1 MRRRLVLVAVA
12 ALVAFAIVSSAVGP
26 TFIGGFRQI
35 DDYNIALQ
43 VLGASPTWRS
53 ITELTETA
61 SEVTLRVSE
70 IGMLQLGAG
79 FGDERIGYVLVSL
92 RDPLGDRQVIDAT
105 TGAAI
110 PRIAP

>member
-1 MRRRLVLVAVA
+1 MRRRLVLIVVA
-12 ALVAFAIVSSAVGP
+12 ALVAFAIARSAVRP
-26 TFIGGFRQI
+26 TFIGGYRQI

-53 ITELTETA
+53 ITEQTETA
-61 SEVTLRVSE
+61 SVVTLSVSE
-70 IGMLQLGAG
+70 IGMLQLGPG

-92 RDPLGDRQVIDAT
+92 RNPLADRQVIDAT

>member
-1 MRRRLVLVAVA
+1 MTRRLVLVALA
-12 ALVAFAIVSSAVGP
+12 ALVAVAIVRSAVRP

-61 SEVTLRVSE
+61 SEVTLGVSE

-92 RDPLGDRQVIDAT
+92 GDPLGNRQVIDAA

-110 PRIAP
+110 LRIAP